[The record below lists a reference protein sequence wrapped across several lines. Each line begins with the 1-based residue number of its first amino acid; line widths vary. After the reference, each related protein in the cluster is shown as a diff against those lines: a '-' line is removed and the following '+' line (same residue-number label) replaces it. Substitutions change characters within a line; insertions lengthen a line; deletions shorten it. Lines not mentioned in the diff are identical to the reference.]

1 MKLFNHQQGQVDAVV
16 AHAKAKKNRLVIGS
30 AVGTGKSVTIAEL
43 CKIARRPLVIAP
55 TLNLMYQMHE
65 TLAKVLEEDID
76 IEQGDRRVSRSS
88 MHRSRVVLA
97 SRDSLTSNERFKKF
111 SDRTLVIFDECHLGN
126 SEQQLIT
133 RKFYEENGATVVGLT
148 ATPFTSQGKKLDYW
162 NDPVWYKSLKDF
174 MDEGQLVKI
183 KATLLEPKSFDYT
196 MFEEIKFTEYNIDEL
211 YSEESVAQEVVNA
224 VLQLYNQQKSAVYL
238 PGLKAMHRTAEVFAR
253 FGVEVSVVWGNQPIE
268 DRLVNMQAFR
278 NGDTKI
284 ILNVG
289 VLAYGWDDP
298 ELRNIFCASPTR
310 SLPKKEQEIGRLV
323 RPLKGTINPDMTV
336 EEKLEAIAKSD
347 KTHGNYYDLTHSLSE
362 MRLAS
367 AVDVFEKFDN
377 DDERNRVIKKIAEN
391 PDEEITEAIKDEQA
405 EIAKEEAKAKE
416 REAACLGVNFD
427 RENVDLFDDTPAPK
441 QRGWRIFYG
450 EFKGQLLREVP
461 KGVLTSHLRRTK
473 ANTPYNAAL
482 STEIARRNYA

>member
-1 MKLFNHQQGQVDAVV
+1 VKLFNHQQGQVDAVV
-16 AHAKAKKNRLVIGS
+16 AHAKAKRNRLVIGS

-43 CKIARRPLVIAP
+43 CKIARRPLVVAP

-65 TLAKVLEEDID
+65 TLAGVLGEDID

-88 MHRSRVVLA
+88 MHRTRCVLA
-97 SRDSLTSNERFKKF
+97 SRDSLTSNERYKKF
-111 SDRTLVIFDECHLGN
+111 ADRTLVIFDECHLGN

-148 ATPFTSQGKKLDYW
+148 ATPFTSAGKKLDYW

-196 MFEEIKFTEYNIDEL
+196 MFEEVKFTEYNIDEL
-211 YSEESVAQEVVNA
+211 YSEESTAQEVVNA

-238 PGLKAMHRTAEVFAR
+238 PGLKAMHRTAEVFQR
-253 FGVEVSVVWGNQPIE
+253 FGVEVSVVWGNQPLE
-268 DRLVNMQAFR
+268 DRLVNMQAFK

-323 RPLKGTINPDMTV
+323 RPLKGTIDPDMTPA
-336 EEKLEAIAKSD
+336 EKLEAIAKSD
-347 KTHGNYYDLTHSLSE
+347 KPYGNYYDLTHSLSE
-362 MRLAS
+362 IRLAS
-367 AVDVFEKFDN
+367 AIDVFQKFDD
-377 DDERNRVIKKIAEN
+377 DDERNRVIRRVAEN
-391 PDEEITEAIKDEQA
+391 KDEEITEVIVDEQ
-405 EIAKEEAKAKE
+405 EKIRKEEAKAKE
-416 REAACLGVNFD
+416 RAEALLGVNFHKQ
-427 RENVDLFDDTPAPK
+427 NVDVFDDTPAPK

-450 EFKGQLLREVP
+450 QFKGQLLREVP
-461 KGVLTSHLRRTK
+461 SGVLSSHLRRTK
-473 ANTPYNAAL
+473 QGTPYANAL
-482 STEIARRNYA
+482 STEIARRQIA